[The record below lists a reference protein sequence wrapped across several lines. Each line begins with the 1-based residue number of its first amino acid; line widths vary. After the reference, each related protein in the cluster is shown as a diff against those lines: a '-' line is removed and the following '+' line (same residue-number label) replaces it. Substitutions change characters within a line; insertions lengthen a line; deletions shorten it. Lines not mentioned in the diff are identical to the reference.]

1 MILYCKAIFA
11 YVSMGQGDHV
21 RHAMTEKLFSEAW
34 VRMGV
39 GERGEREGR
48 AHLALSA
55 RAS

>member
-39 GERGEREGR
+39 G
-48 AHLALSA
+48 
-55 RAS
+55 